1 MEYFF
6 DTYAIVECI
15 NDGDGYKKF
24 QNEIITTTTLNLCEV
39 YYSILKKFN
48 PETANFIIKK
58 LNLRIIEFDLNVLL
72 EAAKFRHDNY
82 NRKLSYID
90 CIGYLVAIKS
100 NLKFLTGDIQFEKFE
115 NVEFVK

>member
-1 MEYFF
+1 MKIGDKFGQFYMVATMVIIVLIASF
-6 DTYAIVECI
+6 AIVI
-15 NDGDGYKKF
+15 NYSSQRIPPSFYYLGEEIEIESEKVIEYGLN
-24 QNEIITTTTLNLCEV
+24 NEL
-39 YYSILKKFN
+39 
-48 PETANFIIKK
+48 
-58 LNLRIIEFDLNVLL
+58 DLNVLL

-100 NLKFLTGDIQFEKFE
+100 NLKFLTGDRQFENRT